1 MRALPIAEGA
11 HGTLTTDAYMTN
23 SALTSIKDISKSLSV
38 LQFRSRKILPL
49 NWDNSVRLVGMGTVE
64 NSTVRFGF
72 RFCFYGS
79 VLSRF
84 PKRFINDISWIQN
97 YAMECVAELAWTCKF
112 LYTSSLASF
121 SMLRRLLRIVKVARD
136 QEAPFIVTLK
146 WLFDGALD
154 RHCEASSADSFITPP
169 ACIENRTAWRGVR
182 FQTG

>member
-1 MRALPIAEGA
+1 MLAPIPNKLLSNLLCLVLYLPNCPQSCGALSYTYLG
-11 HGTLTTDAYMTN
+11 L
-23 SALTSIKDISKSLSV
+23 
-38 LQFRSRKILPL
+38 
-49 NWDNSVRLVGMGTVE
+49 GMGTVE

-84 PKRFINDISWIQN
+84 PKRFINDISWIRN

-121 SMLRRLLRIVKVARD
+121 SMLRRLLRIVKVARE
-136 QEAPFIVTLK
+136 QEAPLWNGYLIV
-146 WLFDGALD
+146 ALD

-169 ACIENRTAWRGVR
+169 ACIENQTAWRGVR